1 MKKIALIFTLL
12 CASVLNGM
20 EPIKP
25 EPGRYVGLGIE
36 SLPSDIQAI
45 ILSYV
50 HAYDDPEELI
60 TAIKALSGTNTALRK
75 IIFAHYGD
83 FSNWQ
88 GFVALVHVLA
98 KKFDLS
104 TKEIATIFNTST
116 SAQYIKLGDA
126 LAYNVYASKSST
138 EYLDEITKLIKDGAD
153 VNYFASSNGMTAL
166 HQAVINLNPTI
177 VQLLLSNGAN
187 PNLTYRNLT
196 ALEWIQKICTS
207 QPHNYQADKIL
218 QMIKKAIEQEA
229 IKGAPHA

>member
-116 SAQYIKLGDA
+116 SAQYVQLGDA

-138 EYLDEITKLIKDGAD
+138 EHIDEITKLIKNGAD
-153 VNYFASSNGMTAL
+153 VNYFNSNGMTAL
-166 HQAVINLNPTI
+166 HQAVININPII
-177 VQLLLSNGAN
+177 VQLLLSNDAN

-196 ALEWIQKICTS
+196 ALEWAQKIYKS
-207 QPHNYQADKIL
+207 QPNNYKVKEI
-218 QMIKKAIEQEA
+218 IKMLEKVIEQET
-229 IKGAPHA
+229 IKNAPHA

>member
-116 SAQYIKLGDA
+116 SAQYVQLGDA

-138 EYLDEITKLIKDGAD
+138 EHIDEITKLIKNGAD
-153 VNYFASSNGMTAL
+153 VNYFNSNGMTAL
-166 HQAVINLNPTI
+166 HQAVININPII

-196 ALEWIQKICTS
+196 ALEWAQKIYKS
-207 QPHNYQADKIL
+207 QPNNYKVKEIHTRCL
-218 QMIKKAIEQEA
+218 KR
-229 IKGAPHA
+229 